1 MQYLSLFF
9 LIFVVCTFL
18 VYNIL
23 PTRNRWLVLLCASLF
38 FYLNFDVR
46 YVFFLLFVAVST
58 YLSARTGRNQKK
70 NKENM
75 IICIIANVGVWLALK
90 ALPWAGN
97 FLNVIGGRL
106 FDWPELQI
114 PKIIAPIGISYYVL
128 LAISYLVDV
137 HQKKIKPEKSFLK
150 YLLYLSYFPTI
161 VQGPISK
168 YEELRDSL
176 TAGKR
181 VRYEEIRKYALL
193 ILIGLTKKMVIADR
207 IAIFANYC
215 FANYADLEGIV
226 LYAGAVSYSIQLYM
240 DFSGCVD
247 ICRGVSGIFGI
258 DLIDNFK
265 GPYFSKSI
273 KEFWGKWHISFSR
286 WLKDYIY
293 IPLGGNRKGKIK
305 KYRNL
310 LITFFVSGVWHGIS
324 LNYFVW
330 GMLQGIYQIVGECT
344 YGIRERIKKNLRIQ
358 PHSFSDKL
366 YSVIITFNLTTF
378 AWIFFRS
385 GRLLNAIEYIRRMF
399 QSIQLWRILD
409 GSVFINNFRFEQFVI
424 MSLNVII
431 IFIIDYLKAKK
442 DVSIELAIVKTHVI
456 LRWFIYLLLVYN
468 IILFGVYGKGYDM
481 SAFLYGGF

>member
-1 MQYLSLFF
+1 MQYLSLVF

-75 IICIIANVGVWLALK
+75 IICIVANVGVWFALK

-181 VRYEEIRKYALL
+181 VRYEEIRK
-193 ILIGLTKKMVIADR
+193 
-207 IAIFANYC
+207 
-215 FANYADLEGIV
+215 
-226 LYAGAVSYSIQLYM
+226 
-240 DFSGCVD
+240 
-247 ICRGVSGIFGI
+247 
-258 DLIDNFK
+258 
-265 GPYFSKSI
+265 
-273 KEFWGKWHISFSR
+273 
-286 WLKDYIY
+286 
-293 IPLGGNRKGKIK
+293 
-305 KYRNL
+305 
-310 LITFFVSGVWHGIS
+310 
-324 LNYFVW
+324 
-330 GMLQGIYQIVGECT
+330 
-344 YGIRERIKKNLRIQ
+344 
-358 PHSFSDKL
+358 
-366 YSVIITFNLTTF
+366 
-378 AWIFFRS
+378 
-385 GRLLNAIEYIRRMF
+385 
-399 QSIQLWRILD
+399 
-409 GSVFINNFRFEQFVI
+409 
-424 MSLNVII
+424 
-431 IFIIDYLKAKK
+431 
-442 DVSIELAIVKTHVI
+442 
-456 LRWFIYLLLVYN
+456 
-468 IILFGVYGKGYDM
+468 
-481 SAFLYGGF
+481 